1 MPVAAL
7 RAMGADVEGALEN
20 VNVAS
25 YVIDDVGVIRW
36 MNKAARLAVGD
47 QVGKQFTSVVH
58 PDDTRRAR
66 ELFVRKLMGKTP
78 VTDASVTV
86 IDSDGD
92 RIGVEVS
99 SVPLTRG
106 ERVIGVF
113 GQVTDVVEEPQPH
126 PELRLTPRQAEV
138 LRLLERGRSTQQI
151 AEELQLSRETV
162 RNHVRHLL
170 HAMGASS
177 RLEAVAVARGE
188 NAPGAR

>member
-7 RAMGADVEGALEN
+7 RAMGADLEGALEL
-20 VNVAS
+20 VNVPS
-25 YVIDDVGVIRW
+25 YVIDDAGVIRW
-36 MNKAARLAVGD
+36 MNKAARLVVGD
-47 QVGKQFTSVVH
+47 QVGRQFTSVVH

-66 ELFVRKLMGKTP
+66 ELFVRKLLGKTQ

-86 IDSDGD
+86 VDSDGD
-92 RIGVEVS
+92 RIAVEVS

-113 GQVTDVVEEPQPH
+113 GQVTDVVEEPRAH
-126 PELRLTPRQAEV
+126 PDLHLTPRQAEV
-138 LRLLERGRSTQQI
+138 LRLLERGRSTAQI
-151 AEELQLSRETV
+151 AEELHLSRETV

-188 NAPGAR
+188 NAAGSR

>member
-20 VNVAS
+20 VNVPS
-25 YVIDDVGVIRW
+25 YVIDDAGVIRW
-36 MNKAARLAVGD
+36 MNKAARLGVGD
-47 QVGKQFTSVVH
+47 QVGRQFTSVVH

-86 IDSDGD
+86 LDGDGD
-92 RIGVEVS
+92 RVGVEIS
-99 SVPLTRG
+99 SVPLMRG
-106 ERVIGVF
+106 DRVIGVF

-126 PELRLTPRQAEV
+126 PDLRLTPRQAEV

-188 NAPGAR
+188 NAAGGR

>member
-20 VNVAS
+20 VNVPS

-36 MNKAARLAVGD
+36 MNKAARLGVGD
-47 QVGKQFTSVVH
+47 QVGRQFTSVVH

-78 VTDASVTV
+78 VTDASITV

-188 NAPGAR
+188 NASGTR